1 MHYFVITVQ
10 NQEAS
15 LPQRNYNSRLRSLI
29 CNWFQKE
36 VAASMFKEP
45 RNNYVIKLAYFLPR
59 VVFLSPLL
67 KCLFPGLDIIFI
79 EENWTFPTTR
89 YAARCNPKNG
99 TILKLPIMPAPS
111 PRNLLS
117 SSYRLCSQQHLSV
130 QLEQG
135 SSQNIYDH
143 PYQSANLS

>member
-15 LPQRNYNSRLRSLI
+15 LPQRNYNSRLRYLI

-79 EENWTFPTTR
+79 EENWTFPTTK

-99 TILKLPIMPAPS
+99 TVQYWNYRSCLHQVHVISCLHHTGCV
-111 PRNLLS
+111 RNNTC
-117 SSYRLCSQQHLSV
+117 LCNWSKVAVRIFMTIH
-130 QLEQG
+130 
-135 SSQNIYDH
+135 I
-143 PYQSANLS
+143 NLQI